1 MIIEAIT
8 NTCGAVTPRITE
20 LPSWVEPVA
29 TWTMGIS
36 LALGIGIMASVTLFL
51 AIENYINRRKLAR
64 LAGGRFDTEETSDMS
79 AESKYAATFTVEYWH
94 DHLSVEPL
102 VNLLNENGF
111 KVSEMVHGSCKTAS
125 SYPIVVCPVSSD
137 VLVSETNRM
146 VALLKSQGI
155 DCFSV
160 EGCHIPDQLTEIM
173 LLGRVTAFAKP
184 AEREAAEAEALR
196 DSAAIEG

>member
-1 MIIEAIT
+1 MTLDAS
-8 NTCGAVTPRITE
+8 
-20 LPSWVEPVA
+20 LLSWVLV
-29 TWTMGIS
+29 GG
-36 LALGIGIMASVTLFL
+36 ALGSVAFGAA
-51 AIENYINRRKLAR
+51 AIWMSTEDKRNIRKLAR
-64 LAGGRFDTEETSDMS
+64 LAGGRFDTEETSSMS

-125 SYPIVVCPVSSD
+125 SYPIVVCTVSSD
-137 VLVSETNRM
+137 MLVSETNRM

-184 AEREAAEAEALR
+184 GEREAAEAEALR
-196 DSAAIEG
+196 ESAVIEG

>member
-1 MIIEAIT
+1 MTLDSHIFWMTAASV
-8 NTCGAVTPRITE
+8 G
-20 LPSWVEPVA
+20 
-29 TWTMGIS
+29 
-36 LALGIGIMASVTLFL
+36 LGIVISIWQRA
-51 AIENYINRRKLAR
+51 ENYITRRKLAR
-64 LAGGRFDTEETSDMS
+64 LASGRFETEETPRMS
-79 AESKYAATFTVEYWH
+79 AESKHAATFTVEYWH

-184 AEREAAEAEALR
+184 GERESAEAEALR